1 MYELA
6 INWLSER
13 GRRVA
18 INAYDPTY
26 ILVDG
31 QFILKNLERKI
42 INLVIVKDTM
52 IVLTDHQDLHRQLS
66 YSMQPIHQKG
76 NVFAMDTDGTLL
88 WNIEEIIGPFR
99 CAFSIAY
106 VVSEK
111 GRAQE
116 EQTYKVKLE
125 KDHDYLVCADRL
137 DWHYLIDLTE
147 KRLVEKAIF
156 KC

>member
-6 INWLSER
+6 IDVLSESGKR
-13 GRRVA
+13 IF
-18 INAYDPTY
+18 INSDDPTY

-31 QFILKNLERKI
+31 QFVLKKLEQKI
-42 INLVIVKDTM
+42 IRVAIVKDTM